1 MVISS
6 KLKIY
11 GMVLGI
17 FVLGAGAGGG
27 AGYAVASKRVA
38 EVLADDRPDAHEARR
53 FEALGKELDLT
64 REQRKQVRA
73 IMERHRE
80 ANRQATKAVFEK
92 CGDELQSLREQVD
105 QEIRSVLDEKQ
116 RKRFGEL
123 MEKRGKR
130 FPLGGPAPRFR
141 KGEGRRD

>member
-17 FVLGAGAGGG
+17 FVLGAGAGGA
-27 AGYAVASKRVA
+27 AGYAVASKHVA
-38 EVLADDRPDAHEARR
+38 EVLGDDRPEAHEKRR
-53 FEALGKELDLT
+53 FEALAKELDLT
-64 REQRKQVRA
+64 REQRKQVRG

-80 ANRQATKAVFEK
+80 TNRQATKAVFEK
-92 CGDELQSLREQVD
+92 CGDDLRVLRERVD
-105 QEIRSVLDEKQ
+105 GEIRVVLDEQ
-116 RKRFGEL
+116 QQKRFGEL

-130 FPLGGPAPRFR
+130 FPLGAPGQRFR
-141 KGEGRRD
+141 KGDRHD

>member
-17 FVLGAGAGGG
+17 FVLGAGAGGA
-27 AGYAVASKRVA
+27 AGYAVASKHVA
-38 EVLADDRPDAHEARR
+38 EVLGDDRPEAHEKRR
-53 FEALGKELDLT
+53 FEALAKELDLT
-64 REQRKQVRA
+64 REQRKQVRG
-73 IMERHRE
+73 IMDRHRD

-92 CGDELQSLREQVD
+92 CGDQLQALRERVD
-105 QEIRSVLDEKQ
+105 GEIRAVLDEQ
-116 RKRFGEL
+116 QQKRFGEL

-130 FPLGGPAPRFR
+130 FPLGAPGPRFR
-141 KGEGRRD
+141 KGDRHD